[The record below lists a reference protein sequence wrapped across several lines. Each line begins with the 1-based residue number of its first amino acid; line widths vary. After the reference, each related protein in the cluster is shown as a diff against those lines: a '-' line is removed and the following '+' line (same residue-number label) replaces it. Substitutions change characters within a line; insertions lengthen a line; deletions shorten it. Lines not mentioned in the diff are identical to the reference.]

1 MRASGIFLCFAQ
13 KIYIYYYWTK
23 SILQWQL
30 LTLASVH
37 LNNFTF
43 FLFYTSIRIVV
54 LTVVLLIQPFY
65 FVMHYL

>member
-1 MRASGIFLCFAQ
+1 MQVAFFSVLH
-13 KIYIYYYWTK
+13 KKYIYYFWTK
-23 SILQWQL
+23 AILQWQL

>member
-1 MRASGIFLCFAQ
+1 MQVAFFPVLHKKYF
-13 KIYIYYYWTK
+13 WTK
-23 SILQWQL
+23 AILQWQL

-43 FLFYTSIRIVV
+43 FLFYTAIRIVV

>member
-1 MRASGIFLCFAQ
+1 VQVAFFSVLH
-13 KIYIYYYWTK
+13 KTDIYYFWTK
-23 SILQWQL
+23 AILQWQL